1 MEEEKVLKSTAE
13 KALMSLAHEILRKRN
28 RMSLSEIRD
37 NAAAI
42 MAIAESKTEAQQAP
56 TEEEPKAQ
64 PALEDVL
71 QQPVAEVAF
80 ETVRIDFAER
90 LFEGS
95 NADFQRIMSMLNSKE
110 NKADAIAFIE
120 QQVQPDYDWSDKERD
135 VAAFI
140 AHISKLYEA

>member
-28 RMSLSEIRD
+28 RMSLSDIHD
-37 NAAAI
+37 KATAI
-42 MAIAESKTEAQQAP
+42 MAIVEAKTDTQEMPAEIVETE
-56 TEEEPKAQ
+56 

-71 QQPVAEVAF
+71 HQPVTEIAF
-80 ETVRIDFAER
+80 ETVRIDFAEK

-110 NKADAIAFIE
+110 NKAEAITFIE
-120 QQVQPDYDWSDKERD
+120 QQVQPDYDWSDKESD
-135 VAAFI
+135 VAAFM
-140 AHISKLYEA
+140 AHILQLYQA

>member
-28 RMSLSEIRD
+28 RMSLSEIHD
-37 NAAAI
+37 KAAAI
-42 MAIAESKTEAQQAP
+42 MNIAESKTKTQQAP
-56 TEEEPKAQ
+56 AEEPKAQ

-71 QQPVAEVAF
+71 QQPVAEIAF
-80 ETVRIDFAER
+80 ETVRINFAER

-95 NADFQRIMSMLNSKE
+95 NADFQRIISMLNSKE
-110 NKADAIAFIE
+110 NKAEAISFIE

-140 AHISKLYEA
+140 AHISQLYEA

>member
-28 RMSLSEIRD
+28 RMSLSEIHD
-37 NAAAI
+37 KAAAI
-42 MAIAESKTEAQQAP
+42 MNIAESKTKTQQAP
-56 TEEEPKAQ
+56 AEEPKAQ

-71 QQPVAEVAF
+71 QQPVAEIAF
-80 ETVRIDFAER
+80 ETVRINFAER

-110 NKADAIAFIE
+110 NKAEAISFIE

-140 AHISKLYEA
+140 AHISQLYEA

>member
-28 RMSLSEIRD
+28 RMSLSDIHD
-37 NAAAI
+37 KAAAI
-42 MAIAESKTEAQQAP
+42 VAIVEAKTDTQEMPAEIVET
-56 TEEEPKAQ
+56 Q

-71 QQPVAEVAF
+71 HQPVAEIAF
-80 ETVRIDFAER
+80 ETVRIDFAEK

-110 NKADAIAFIE
+110 NKAEAITFIE
-120 QQVQPDYDWSDKERD
+120 QQVQPDYDWSDKKSD
-135 VAAFI
+135 VTAFM
-140 AHISKLYEA
+140 AHISQLYEA

>member
-28 RMSLSEIRD
+28 RMSLSDIYD
-37 NAAAI
+37 KATAI
-42 MAIAESKTEAQQAP
+42 MAIVEAKTDTQEVPAEIVETE
-56 TEEEPKAQ
+56 

-71 QQPVAEVAF
+71 HQPVTEIAF
-80 ETVRIDFAER
+80 ETVRIDFAEK

-110 NKADAIAFIE
+110 NKAEAITFIE
-120 QQVQPDYDWSDKERD
+120 QQVHPDYDWSDKESD
-135 VAAFI
+135 VAAFM
-140 AHISKLYEA
+140 AHISQLYQA

>member
-28 RMSLSEIRD
+28 RMSLSDIHD
-37 NAAAI
+37 KATAI
-42 MAIAESKTEAQQAP
+42 MAIVEAKTDTQEMPAEIVETE
-56 TEEEPKAQ
+56 

-71 QQPVAEVAF
+71 HQPVTEIAF
-80 ETVRIDFAER
+80 ETVRIDFAEK

-110 NKADAIAFIE
+110 NKAEAITFIE
-120 QQVQPDYDWSDKERD
+120 QQVQPDYDWSDKESD
-135 VAAFI
+135 VAAFM
-140 AHISKLYEA
+140 AHISQLYQA

>member
-28 RMSLSEIRD
+28 RMSLSEIHEK
-37 NAAAI
+37 AAAI
-42 MAIAESKTEAQQAP
+42 MAIAESKTEAQ
-56 TEEEPKAQ
+56 

-71 QQPVAEVAF
+71 QQPVAEIAF
-80 ETVRIDFAER
+80 ETVDVDFAER

-110 NKADAIAFIE
+110 NKADAISFIE
-120 QQVQPDYDWSDKERD
+120 QQVQPDYDWSDKEGD

>member
-28 RMSLSEIRD
+28 RMSLSDIRD
-37 NAAAI
+37 KAVAL
-42 MAIAESKTEAQQAP
+42 MAITEQKSATQQAP
-56 TEEEPKAQ
+56 AEVAETT

-71 QQPVAEVAF
+71 QQPVPEIAF
-80 ETVRIDFAER
+80 ETVQIDFSER

-95 NADFQRIMSMLNSKE
+95 NVDFQRIMSMLNSKE
-110 NKADAIAFIE
+110 NKAEAISFIE
-120 QQVQPDYDWSDKERD
+120 QQVRPDYDWSDKESD

-140 AHISKLYEA
+140 AHISELYEA

>member
-28 RMSLSEIRD
+28 RMSLSDIHD
-37 NAAAI
+37 KAAAI
-42 MAIAESKTEAQQAP
+42 MAIVEAKTDTQEMPAEIVET
-56 TEEEPKAQ
+56 Q

-71 QQPVAEVAF
+71 HQPVTEIAF
-80 ETVRIDFAER
+80 ETVRIDFAEK

-110 NKADAIAFIE
+110 NKAEAITFIE
-120 QQVQPDYDWSDKERD
+120 QQVQPDYDWSDKESD
-135 VAAFI
+135 VAAFM
-140 AHISKLYEA
+140 AHISQLYQA

>member
-28 RMSLSEIRD
+28 RMSLSDIHD
-37 NAAAI
+37 KATAI
-42 MAIAESKTEAQQAP
+42 MAIVEAKTDTQEMPAEIVETK
-56 TEEEPKAQ
+56 

-71 QQPVAEVAF
+71 HQPVTEIAF
-80 ETVRIDFAER
+80 ETVRIDFAEK

-110 NKADAIAFIE
+110 NKAEAITFIE
-120 QQVQPDYDWSDKERD
+120 QQVHPDYDWSDKESD
-135 VAAFI
+135 VAAFL
-140 AHISKLYEA
+140 AHISQLYQA

>member
-28 RMSLSEIRD
+28 RMSLSDIHD
-37 NAAAI
+37 KAAAI
-42 MAIAESKTEAQQAP
+42 MAIVEAKTDTQEMPAEIVET
-56 TEEEPKAQ
+56 Q

-71 QQPVAEVAF
+71 HQPVTEIAF
-80 ETVRIDFAER
+80 ETVRVDFAEK

-110 NKADAIAFIE
+110 NTAEAITFIE
-120 QQVQPDYDWSDKERD
+120 QQVQPDYDWSDKQSD

-140 AHISKLYEA
+140 KHISQLYEA

>member
-28 RMSLSEIRD
+28 RMSLSEIHEK
-37 NAAAI
+37 AAAI
-42 MAIAESKTEAQQAP
+42 MAIAESKTEAQHPSA
-56 TEEEPKAQ
+56 EKPKAQ

-71 QQPVAEVAF
+71 QQPVAEIAF
-80 ETVRIDFAER
+80 ETVDVDFAER

-95 NADFQRIMSMLNSKE
+95 NTDFQRIMSMLNSKE
-110 NKADAIAFIE
+110 NKADAISFIE
-120 QQVQPDYDWSDKERD
+120 QQVQPDYDWSDKEGD

-140 AHISKLYEA
+140 AHISKIY

>member
-28 RMSLSEIRD
+28 RMSLSEIHEK
-37 NAAAI
+37 AAAI
-42 MAIAESKTEAQQAP
+42 MAIAESKTEVQQPPA
-56 TEEEPKAQ
+56 EEQKAQ

-71 QQPVAEVAF
+71 LQPVAEIAF
-80 ETVRIDFAER
+80 ETVDVDFAER

-110 NKADAIAFIE
+110 NKADAISFIE
-120 QQVQPDYDWSDKERD
+120 QQVQPDYDWSDKEGD

>member
-28 RMSLSEIRD
+28 RMSLSEIHEK
-37 NAAAI
+37 AAAI
-42 MAIAESKTEAQQAP
+42 MAIAESKTEAQQP
-56 TEEEPKAQ
+56 SDEEPKAQ

-71 QQPVAEVAF
+71 QQPVAEIAF
-80 ETVRIDFAER
+80 ETVDVDFAER

-110 NKADAIAFIE
+110 NKADAISFIE
-120 QQVQPDYDWSDKERD
+120 QQVQPDYDWSDKEVD

-140 AHISKLYEA
+140 AHISKIY

>member
-28 RMSLSEIRD
+28 RMSLSDIHD
-37 NAAAI
+37 KASAI
-42 MAIAESKTEAQQAP
+42 MAIVEAKTYTQEMPAEIVET
-56 TEEEPKAQ
+56 Q

-71 QQPVAEVAF
+71 HQPVTEIAF
-80 ETVRIDFAER
+80 ETVRIDFAEK

-110 NKADAIAFIE
+110 NKAEAITFIE
-120 QQVQPDYDWSDKERD
+120 QQVQPDYDWSDKESD
-135 VAAFI
+135 VAAFM
-140 AHISKLYEA
+140 AHISQLYEA

>member
-28 RMSLSEIRD
+28 RMSLSDIHD
-37 NAAAI
+37 KATAI
-42 MAIAESKTEAQQAP
+42 MAIVEAKTDTQEMPAEIVETK
-56 TEEEPKAQ
+56 

-71 QQPVAEVAF
+71 HQPVTEIAF
-80 ETVRIDFAER
+80 ETVRIDFAEK

-110 NKADAIAFIE
+110 NKAEAITFIE
-120 QQVQPDYDWSDKERD
+120 QQVQPDYDWSDKESD
-135 VAAFI
+135 VAAFM
-140 AHISKLYEA
+140 AHISQLYQA

>member
-28 RMSLSEIRD
+28 RMSLSEIHD
-37 NAAAI
+37 KAAAI
-42 MAIAESKTEAQQAP
+42 MNIAESKTEAQQAP
-56 TEEEPKAQ
+56 AEEPKAQ

-71 QQPVAEVAF
+71 QQPVAEIAF
-80 ETVRIDFAER
+80 ETVRINFAER

-110 NKADAIAFIE
+110 NKAEAISFIE
-120 QQVQPDYDWSDKERD
+120 QQVQPDYDWSDKEGD

>member
-28 RMSLSEIRD
+28 RMSLSEIHEK
-37 NAAAI
+37 AAAI
-42 MAIAESKTEAQQAP
+42 MAIAESKTEVQQPPA
-56 TEEEPKAQ
+56 EEQKAQ

-71 QQPVAEVAF
+71 QQPVAEIAF
-80 ETVRIDFAER
+80 ETVDVDFAER

-95 NADFQRIMSMLNSKE
+95 NTDFQRIMSMLNSKE
-110 NKADAIAFIE
+110 NKADAISFIE
-120 QQVQPDYDWSDKERD
+120 QQVQPDYDWSDKEGD

>member
-28 RMSLSEIRD
+28 RMSLSEIHD
-37 NAAAI
+37 KAAAI
-42 MAIAESKTEAQQAP
+42 MAIAEPETEMQEMPAEI
-56 TEEEPKAQ
+56 TETPS
-64 PALEDVL
+64 ALEDVL
-71 QQPVAEVAF
+71 HQPVTEIAF
-80 ETVRIDFAER
+80 EAVRVDFAEK

-110 NKADAIAFIE
+110 NKAEAIAFIE
-120 QQVQPDYDWSDKERD
+120 QQVRPDYDWSDKEGD

-140 AHISKLYEA
+140 AHISQLYEA

>member
-1 MEEEKVLKSTAE
+1 MEEEKVLKSAAE

-28 RMSLSEIRD
+28 RMSLSEIHGK
-37 NAAAI
+37 AAAI
-42 MAIAESKTEAQQAP
+42 MAIAEPETETQEMPAEIAETP
-56 TEEEPKAQ
+56 

-71 QQPVAEVAF
+71 HQPVAEIAF
-80 ETVRIDFAER
+80 ETVRIDFAEK

-110 NKADAIAFIE
+110 NKAEAIAFIE
-120 QQVQPDYDWSDKERD
+120 QQVRPDYDWSDKEGD

-140 AHISKLYEA
+140 AHISQLYEA

>member
-28 RMSLSEIRD
+28 RMSLSEIHGK
-37 NAAAI
+37 AAAI
-42 MAIAESKTEAQQAP
+42 MAIAEPETETQEMPAEIAETP
-56 TEEEPKAQ
+56 

-71 QQPVAEVAF
+71 HQPVAEIAF
-80 ETVRIDFAER
+80 ETVRIDFAEK

-110 NKADAIAFIE
+110 NKAEAIAFIE
-120 QQVQPDYDWSDKERD
+120 QQVRPDYDWSDKEGD

-140 AHISKLYEA
+140 AHISQLYEA

>member
-28 RMSLSEIRD
+28 RMSLSDIRD
-37 NAAAI
+37 KAVAI
-42 MAIAESKTEAQQAP
+42 MAITEQKSATQQAP
-56 TEEEPKAQ
+56 AEVAETT

-71 QQPVAEVAF
+71 QQPVPEIAF
-80 ETVRIDFAER
+80 ETVQIDFSER

-110 NKADAIAFIE
+110 NKAEAISFIE
-120 QQVQPDYDWSDKERD
+120 QQVRPDYDWSDKESD

-140 AHISKLYEA
+140 AHISQLYEA